1 MAFASGKKAYGI
13 SDRSGFRYRLKD
25 MRKEWN
31 GLLVGKDEFEAKHPQ
46 LRSPRVGADPQA
58 LRDPRPETGLAE
70 QRALQYGFNPVG
82 FKTIPGIIEEN
93 DLVATGGVGTVT
105 VFLPKTLGAQAVGA
119 VGNVNVQLPATV
131 NQALTGSVA
140 TGGVASV
147 SLSTNVTTFYVTVAN
162 PGSGN
167 VYYVNGTA
175 QATMN
180 LLEGNIYHFDQSD
193 SSNSGHP
200 LRFSTTSDGTH
211 GAGGVAYTTGVVTV
225 GTPGSL
231 GSYTEITV
239 ASGAPTLYYYCTNH
253 SGMGGQANTP

>member
-175 QATMN
+175 QATMT

-211 GAGGVAYTTGVVTV
+211 GGGVAYTTGVVTV

>member
-1 MAFASGKKAYGI
+1 MAFASGKKAWGI
-13 SDRSGFRYRLKD
+13 SDRSGRRYRLREMK
-25 MRKEWN
+25 REWN
-31 GLLVGKDEFEAKHPQ
+31 GLLVGPDEFEPKHPQ
-46 LRSPRVGADPQA
+46 LFPINVGQDPQA
-58 LRDPRPETGLAE
+58 LHNARPETNLSE

-105 VFLPKTLGAQAVGA
+105 VFLPKTLGAQALGGVGT
-119 VGNVNVQLPATV
+119 VTVQLPATV
-131 NQALTGSVA
+131 NQALTGAVA

-167 VYYVNGTA
+167 VYYVNGTP

-211 GAGGVAYTTGVVTV
+211 GGGVPYTTGVVTV

-239 ASGAPTLYYYCTNH
+239 AAGAPTLYYYCTNH

>member
-1 MAFASGKKAYGI
+1 MAFASGKKAFGI
-13 SDRSGFRYRLKD
+13 SDRSGFRYRLRD
-25 MRKEWN
+25 MKQEWN
-31 GLLVGKDEFEAKHPQ
+31 GLLVGPDEFEAKHPQ
-46 LRSPRVGADPQA
+46 LFPPRIATDPQA
-58 LRDPRPETGLAE
+58 LQNPRPDTGLEE

-105 VFLPKTLGAQAVGA
+105 VFLPKTLGAQALGGVGT
-119 VGNVNVQLPATV
+119 VTVQLPATV

-147 SLSTNVTTFYVTVAN
+147 SLSTNVTTFYISVAN

-167 VYYVNGTA
+167 VYYVGGTA
-175 QATMN
+175 QQTLN

-211 GAGGVAYTTGVVTV
+211 GGGVAYTTGVVTV

-239 ASGAPTLYYYCTNH
+239 AAGAPTLYYYCTNH

>member
-1 MAFASGKKAYGI
+1 MAFASGKKAWGI
-13 SDRSGFRYRLKD
+13 SDRSGRRYRLREMK
-25 MRKEWN
+25 REWN
-31 GLLVGKDEFEAKHPQ
+31 GLLVGPDEFEPKHPQ
-46 LRSPRVGADPQA
+46 LFPINVGQDPQA
-58 LRDPRPETGLAE
+58 LHNARPETNLSE
-70 QRALQYGFNPVG
+70 QRAVQYGFNPVG

-105 VFLPKTLGAQAVGA
+105 VFLPKTLGAQALGGVGT
-119 VGNVNVQLPATV
+119 VTVQLPATV
-131 NQALTGSVA
+131 NQALTGAVA

-147 SLSTNVTTFYVTVAN
+147 SLSTNVTTFYVSVAN

-167 VYYVNGTA
+167 VYYINGTP

-211 GAGGVAYTTGVVTV
+211 GGGVAYTTGVVTV

-239 ASGAPTLYYYCTNH
+239 AAGAPTLYYYCTNH